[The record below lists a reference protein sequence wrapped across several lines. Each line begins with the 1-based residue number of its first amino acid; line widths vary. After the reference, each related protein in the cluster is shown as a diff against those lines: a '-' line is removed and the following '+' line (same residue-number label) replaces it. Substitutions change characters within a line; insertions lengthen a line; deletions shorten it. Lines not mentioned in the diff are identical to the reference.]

1 MWSIC
6 ISILGSTFSEMGSCL
21 ACAPPTLSGVM
32 PVTICC
38 ILDLCNTHECGRWH
52 YTQASV
58 IMGSEE
64 SAIYQS
70 RGRNWRP
77 AAAGGGA
84 EGHLRRKQPHEQWA
98 RDEGRGGDRGK
109 GGMVQRGWLLRAAVG
124 STQAATIGA
133 TGRGGGRGVHTVLP
147 GGARGARKRGA
158 PGKKPENRG
167 LGGSQPTIIT
177 SRGQAGEALAA
188 LLS

>member
-64 SAIYQS
+64 SAIYPS

-98 RDEGRGGDRGK
+98 RDEGRGGGRDRGAWYSGAGCCVRQLAARK
-109 GGMVQRGWLLRAAVG
+109 QQQSGPRGEAAGGGYTLCSR
-124 STQAATIGA
+124 
-133 TGRGGGRGVHTVLP
+133 GGRGAR
-147 GGARGARKRGA
+147 ARGARQGKSQKTGA
-158 PGKKPENRG
+158 WVAHSPPSSHQGGKQGKPW
-167 LGGSQPTIIT
+167 
-177 SRGQAGEALAA
+177 
-188 LLS
+188 LLC